1 MLEDG
6 SFIMLTLHDVISYM
20 HMHGRTS
27 NTVLIMRNTLH
38 FLLTIHMI
46 IEMLRKV
53 QIGIVHKLEEASK

>member
-20 HMHGRTS
+20 NMHGRIS

-53 QIGIVHKLEEASK
+53 QIRIVHKLEEASK